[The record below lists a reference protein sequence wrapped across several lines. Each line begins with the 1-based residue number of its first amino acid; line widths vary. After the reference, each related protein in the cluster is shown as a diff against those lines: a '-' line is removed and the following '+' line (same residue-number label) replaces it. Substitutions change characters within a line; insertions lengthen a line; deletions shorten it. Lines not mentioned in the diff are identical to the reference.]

1 MLSQYVKLNVVVNDD
16 EKMLKEMDDVQQQ
29 LQPQQQLEQ
38 VNVKAIQTEK
48 IKNL

>member
-1 MLSQYVKLNVVVNDD
+1 VKLNVVVNDD

-38 VNVKAIQTEK
+38 VDVKAIQTEK